1 MNGGVFPICVYFCY
15 TSEAEGQIIYI
26 TFAIYIHSI
35 SVGITVSCL
44 CLPLYRVILTY
55 LYLLNQLGV
64 WEQRESGTPY
74 SQLQKSKGKLR
85 IMVLEGWRSSV
96 QRFRAASSGVISL
109 MLQPQKYIEKQS
121 VFYMDTCTL
130 AYICVCIYIHKYI
143 QLIYDSMAMNQI
155 TILEYRYSV
164 LPDNLNNSWVQQAQ
178 FCCY

>member
-1 MNGGVFPICVYFCY
+1 MCRIPHSDTFHAKGCSCHWKKDVNDEVSAKVEGKGWGRGMEYVAYRGILYLPELPDRFCHWGQWTEKISFYVLITCFGAMNGGVFPICVYFCY

-96 QRFRAASSGVISL
+96 
-109 MLQPQKYIEKQS
+109 
-121 VFYMDTCTL
+121 
-130 AYICVCIYIHKYI
+130 
-143 QLIYDSMAMNQI
+143 
-155 TILEYRYSV
+155 
-164 LPDNLNNSWVQQAQ
+164 
-178 FCCY
+178 

>member
-26 TFAIYIHSI
+26 MFAIYIHSI

-96 QRFRAASSGVISL
+96 
-109 MLQPQKYIEKQS
+109 
-121 VFYMDTCTL
+121 
-130 AYICVCIYIHKYI
+130 
-143 QLIYDSMAMNQI
+143 
-155 TILEYRYSV
+155 
-164 LPDNLNNSWVQQAQ
+164 
-178 FCCY
+178 